1 MESFDAVLFDFG
13 GVFTLSPFAAL
24 ADASVEWSADPT
36 KIHDVLFGPYDRDT
50 DHPWH
55 CLERGELS
63 LVDARAAIQALATAA
78 GLDRDPFAAL
88 SRLGRDDDQR
98 PKIVDRARSIKA
110 TGVRTA
116 CVTNNVAEFG
126 DGWRAM
132 IPVGE
137 LFDVVVDSS
146 QSGVR
151 KPDPAI
157 FALAL
162 DALGVTA
169 DRAVFLDD
177 FPGNIAAAE
186 AVGLR
191 GILVGPDRLAAF
203 DVLELLLTDGVPRA

>member
-24 ADASVEWSADPT
+24 ADASVEWGADPT

-203 DVLELLLTDGVPRA
+203 DVLELLLTDGVPPA